1 MSSLQDTGTSA
12 LTRYFSDIRDSP
24 RLTKAEE
31 KELAAGI
38 RNGCRRALNE
48 LIESNLSFVI
58 KVASEYRNLGIP
70 FEDLLNEGN
79 IGLIEAAHRFDAS
92 KDTKFISYAVW
103 WIRKSILKA
112 LADQANMVRVPA
124 HQMKRVRQLRAAEA
138 QLRRKLGRKPRR
150 EEISAL
156 LDKDVS
162 KVDELLQI
170 SLHEVSLDEQVG
182 KEDDRPL
189 SDFLVDGKAD
199 SVEQSMMHHEANVIL
214 DSVLPELSDQE
225 RFVIAHRF
233 GLDGHPCMTL
243 QEIGKKMGVSRERVR
258 QIETK
263 AKNRLRRMFRRRNSV
278 QAPLRGRHPSLSS
291 GSNGR

>member
-1 MSSLQDTGTSA
+1 MATVQDASSSA
-12 LTRYFSDIRDSP
+12 LSRYFSDIRDSP

-31 KELAAGI
+31 KKLAEGI
-38 RNGCRRALNE
+38 RRGCRDSLNE

-112 LADQANMVRVPA
+112 LADQANMVRIPS
-124 HQMKRVRQLRAAEA
+124 HQMKRVRQLREAEA
-138 QLRRKLGRKPRR
+138 TLRRKLGRKPRR
-150 EEISAL
+150 DEISAH

-170 SLHEVSLDEQVG
+170 SLHELSLDEQVG

-189 SDFLVDGKAD
+189 SDFLVDRQAA
-199 SVEQSMMHHEANVIL
+199 SVEESMLDHEAGAIL
-214 DSVLPELSDQE
+214 TTVLPELSEQE
-225 RFVIAHRF
+225 RFVITYRF
-233 GLDGHPCMTL
+233 GLDGFPCLTL

-263 AKNRLRRMFRRRNSV
+263 AKNRLRRMFKRQNSLR
-278 QAPLRGRHPSLSS
+278 APLKPRH
-291 GSNGR
+291 